1 MQNIPSHATDIRHMF
16 HATPSRNETHDC
28 REVDDVVEVEL
39 PNVYLVE
46 TSEGEK
52 EVQQLAEGDKVKLIH
67 NNTEVWCSVISNQLK
82 YLSTGCSCLLTFV
95 AEDVS

>member
-16 HATPSRNETHDC
+16 HATTAKVETKTCEEIDG
-28 REVDDVVEVEL
+28 EIQVEL
-39 PNVYLVE
+39 PNIYLVE

-67 NNTEVWCSVISNQLK
+67 NDIEVWCSVIKNQLK
-82 YLSTGCSCLLTFV
+82 YLSTGCSCLLSFV
-95 AEDVS
+95 TESAS